1 MLPAHPY
8 SATTEI
14 MKEIIGCSLS
24 LWPDQALY
32 VTRAP
37 RF

>member
-14 MKEIIGCSLS
+14 MKESFVCSLG
-24 LWPDQALY
+24 LWPDQVLY
-32 VTRAP
+32 A
-37 RF
+37 